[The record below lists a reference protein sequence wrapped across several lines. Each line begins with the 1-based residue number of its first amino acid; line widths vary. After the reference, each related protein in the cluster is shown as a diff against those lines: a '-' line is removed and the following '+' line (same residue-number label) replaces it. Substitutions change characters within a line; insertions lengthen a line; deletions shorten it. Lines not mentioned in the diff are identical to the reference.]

1 MTATRNIV
9 PELMDDPT
17 LPSSE
22 HDAALRGLAR
32 LNTISFAH
40 RALCGI
46 AMRATRGLEHVTLLD
61 VAAGSGDVSL
71 AVARRLQAAGKR
83 VSVTGVDVSGHA
95 ALAARARFEAA
106 GIKARFETA
115 DALEDPLPTADLVMC
130 TLFLHH
136 LSDREIT
143 PLLARLTSATNRVL
157 LINDLRRGRAG
168 LVASMVVPRLVT
180 RSPVVHVDAVR
191 SYRAALPADE
201 LRGFAKDAGLANARV
216 RHAFP
221 YRMTLEWHSD
231 AVAGSAS

>member
-1 MTATRNIV
+1 MIATRNIV

-22 HDAALRGLAR
+22 HNAALRGLAR
-32 LNTISFAH
+32 LNAISFAH
-40 RALCGI
+40 RALCVRAI
-46 AMRATRGLEHVTLLD
+46 RATHGLDRVALLD

-71 AVARRLQAAGKR
+71 AVARCLQAAGKR
-83 VSVTGVDVSGHA
+83 VSVTGVDVSAHA
-95 ALAARARFEAA
+95 ASTARARFKAA
-106 GIKARFETA
+106 GVEAEFNVA
-115 DALEDPLPTADLVMC
+115 DALQDAIPAADVVMC

-136 LSDREIT
+136 LGDREIT
-143 PLLARLTSATNRVL
+143 PLLARLASATNRVL
-157 LINDLRRGRAG
+157 LINDLRRGHAG

-191 SYRAALPADE
+191 SYRAALTADE
-201 LRGFAKDAGLANARV
+201 LRGFAKDAGIANARV

-221 YRMTLEWHSD
+221 YRMTLEWHPD